1 MAAFSSVSTLKG
13 AREVNTAHLA
23 FATWDIGGKLAT
35 VISAINI
42 LNSNVSLIQAACV
55 SANVSAVTF
64 SSLSGVT
71 FTSTLASM
79 TNLTA

>member
-13 AREVNTAHLA
+13 ARELNQSHMAL
-23 FATWDIGGKLAT
+23 ATWDIGGKIAT
-35 VISAINI
+35 MISAINI
-42 LNSNVSLIQAACV
+42 LNASVSLIQVACV

-79 TNLTA
+79 ANITT